1 MATVVIESTQSLNAT
16 THENRSH
23 EGLFPREKFHDF
35 AASYQLVGVPNAHV
49 RLRGCA
55 ASQISESTR
64 EIYLCAQNKNT
75 GYEVVNSQPV
85 LRWRTCRGM
94 KTASTAM
101 PTKALQPA

>member
-1 MATVVIESTQSLNAT
+1 MVTVVMACESTQRLNAT

-35 AASYQLVGVPNAHV
+35 AASYHLVGVPNAHV

-64 EIYLCAQNKNT
+64 EIYLRGQNEDT
-75 GYEVVNSQPV
+75 AYEFVNSRNPCYGGAPV
-85 LRWRTCRGM
+85 GV
-94 KTASTAM
+94 
-101 PTKALQPA
+101 